1 MLIKTVVVHKS
12 IINTEMLRALFVVCL
27 ATGLSAY
34 HSKGGNSGV
43 NNISEQPPLV
53 QTAQGLIRGN
63 FLNTFTGT
71 RFYSFRGIR
80 YAEPPTGE
88 NRFKVKVFMFYLYHI
103 FRYYKNKNN
112 IMDNYYSN
120 TISAIK

>member
-1 MLIKTVVVHKS
+1 M
-12 IINTEMLRALFVVCL
+12 MRALFVVCL

-34 HSKGGNSGV
+34 RSKGGSSGD
-43 NNISEQPPLV
+43 NNVSEQPPLV

-63 FLNTFTGT
+63 FLNTFTDT

-88 NRFKVKVFMFYLYHI
+88 NRFKVKLFMFYLYHI
-103 FRYYKNKNN
+103 FSYDKNKNN
-112 IMDNYYSN
+112 ITENYYLN
-120 TISAIK
+120 TISVIK